1 MEYELFLFS
10 FLRTFLISS
19 GLILLFVFLT
29 EKFSLFL
36 GKKQAHHTHTG
47 RISRLGGVA
56 IIISFVLGIIFDSNL
71 VITLPMKGVIISSIV
86 ILIFGVLDDFLGLSW
101 KKQLFFQICASI
113 LIFIF
118 DVHIEYI
125 TNPFGG
131 IIEIGSGDFSIASLL
146 LGIIWMVVIMNSMNW
161 FDGVDGVSG
170 GITLLGSIAI
180 IFVSLK
186 PEVNQPPMAIMAS
199 VLAGSIMGFLI
210 FNFSPSKII
219 AGTSGSIFMGFILAV
234 MAIFSGAKIA
244 TTLLVMSLPLADF
257 GWVIWKRIRLG
268 KSIFSSDRRHLHHR
282 FLELGWSQK
291 KIALFFY
298 VVTGIVVI
306 ISFNIRS
313 FGKIVV
319 IFSVFLLT
327 LIMMLFFDAGIL
339 KNRNEIIKK

>member
-19 GLILLFVFLT
+19 GLVLLFIFLT
-29 EKFSLFL
+29 EKFSLFPR
-36 GKKQAHHTHTG
+36 KKQKHHTHTG
-47 RISRLGGVA
+47 RISRLGGAA

-71 VITLPMKGVIISSIV
+71 VITLPMKGMMISSLV
-86 ILIFGVLDDFLGLSW
+86 ILIFGIADDFLSLGW
-101 KKQLFFQICASI
+101 KRQLFFQICASI

-118 DVHIEYI
+118 GVHIEYI

-131 IIEIGSGDFSIASLL
+131 IIEIGNGDFSIVSLL

-161 FDGVDGVSG
+161 FDGIDGVSG
-170 GITLLGSIAI
+170 GITFLGSVAI

-199 VLAGSIMGFLI
+199 VLAGSVMGFLI

-219 AGTSGSIFMGFILAV
+219 AGTSGSIFMGFIMAV
-234 MAIFSGAKIA
+234 LAIFSGAKIA
-244 TTLLVMSLPLADF
+244 TTLLVMALPLADF

-282 FLELGWSQK
+282 FLELGWSQR
-291 KIALFFY
+291 KIAFFFY
-298 VVTGIVVI
+298 AVTGVIVI
-306 ISFNIRS
+306 ISLNTHS
-313 FGKIVV
+313 LGKAVA
-319 IFSVFLLT
+319 IFLVFLLT
-327 LIMMLFFDAGIL
+327 LIMLSVADAEIL
-339 KNRNEIIKK
+339 RNRNEIIKE